1 MGKLTEHQGTKYVK
15 GLLLGNP
22 GTGKT
27 GGLTSLV
34 RAGYKLRIWD
44 FDNLL
49 VPLIKYVQKDCPD
62 KIDNVRYQAFTDKL
76 KGPDQVATMQGK
88 NLYIPS
94 PVDGIPQAYPKALR
108 QLNKWVD
115 GTEDLGIPAQWGADT
130 FVIIDTLTTMARAA
144 YRYCDA
150 INPMAA
156 DKRNIFFGAQQL
168 VMNMLNLLA
177 SDSFNTNV
185 LVLAH
190 LDYDTENDLTKGFP
204 KSIGSAI
211 KGEIAAGFNCVLL
224 FEAQGSG
231 PNMKRIIRTNST
243 GIVDL
248 KNPVSFKIPDTLPIE
263 TGLADFVKGVLTN

>member
-1 MGKLTEHQGTKYVK
+1 MPKISEHQGTKYVK

-49 VPLIKYVQKDCPD
+49 VPLIKFVQRDCND
-62 KIDNVRYQAFTDKL
+62 RLDNIRYQPFTDKL
-76 KGPDQVATMQGK
+76 KGSATPAQMNGK
-88 NLYIPS
+88 NLVISS
-94 PVDGIPQAYPKALR
+94 PVDGMPKAYVKALQ
-108 QLNKWVD
+108 QLEHWKD
-115 GTEDLGIPAQWGADT
+115 GDEDLGRPDSWGPDT
-130 FVIIDTLTTMARAA
+130 FVIIDTLTTMAKAA

-150 INPMAA
+150 LNPGAQ
-156 DKRNIFFGAQQL
+156 DKRAIFYGAQQL
-168 VMNMLNLLA
+168 IINALNQLA
-177 SDSFNTNV
+177 GDSFNTNV

-190 LDYDTENDLTKGFP
+190 LDYDYDESTGLTKGFP
-204 KSIGSAI
+204 RSVGSAI

-224 FEAQGSG
+224 METQG
-231 PNMKRIIRTNST
+231 NKKILRTNST

-248 KNPVSFKIPDTLPIE
+248 KNPVSFKVPDVMPIDN
-263 TGLADFVKGVLTN
+263 GLAEFTKAVLTN